1 MITIDKPKYFGQLLL
16 NKGFRAWFKYMFYI
30 IEGNKFIEE
39 ALHDELFGCFED
51 VYDQKTTRL
60 SINVPPRSGKTTM
73 ATYFMAYCW
82 AKNPKS
88 NFIYTSF
95 SQSLLSDIA
104 RAFANILEHPVYKAM
119 YDLSIKQYTEEV
131 NPIDMFWKEYL
142 QKNEG
147 LKVAKYSSR
156 KIVSPANGII
166 LFSSIGSAI
175 TGFGAGIRN
184 SKGFS
189 GALIVDDGNKP
200 ADMHSEVMRN
210 KVITYFEETLLSRLN
225 TPKAAIVNIQQ
236 RLHLRDLT
244 GILQEKYTFKQL
256 CKPLM
261 VGDVCQLPSQYT
273 EERIG
278 EIKVNDY
285 MFKAQYQQDP
295 IQYGG
300 TVFKLEWWQY
310 YTILPQLK
318 YTKLFGDTALKTK
331 EHNDYSV
338 FQIWGIC
345 HQGNMYLIDQLRGKW
360 EAHDLERQAKAFWAK
375 HRGYNPRSFVIEDK
389 ASGTGLIQNLRA
401 RHSIPVEAQ
410 QVDKDKYT
418 RAMDV
423 QPHIQ
428 SGFVYLP
435 ENADFL
441 SDFINEFSAFSPLM
455 THAHDDQIDAAMHA
469 IDNMRVK
476 TEVSILDVL

>member
-1 MITIDKPKYFGQLLL
+1 MQIDKPKYFGKLLL
-16 NKGFRAWFKYMFYI
+16 DKGFRVWFKYMFYT

-39 ALHDELFGCFED
+39 PLHADLFGTFENIYAQID
-51 VYDQKTTRL
+51 TRVSL
-60 SINVPPRSGKTTM
+60 NSPPRSGKTTM

-82 AKNPKS
+82 AKNAKS

-119 YDLSIKQYTEEV
+119 YDLNVTHQIEEV
-131 NPIDMFWKEYL
+131 SPIDEFWKSYL
-142 QKNEG
+142 IENEG

-156 KIVSPANGII
+156 KVVSPSGGII
-166 LFSSIGSAI
+166 LFASIGSAI
-175 TGFGAGIRN
+175 TGFGAGLRN
-184 SKGFS
+184 SHGFT

-210 KVITYFEETLLSRLN
+210 KVVTYFEETLLSRLN
-225 TPKAAIVNIQQ
+225 NPDVAIINIQQ

-244 GILQEKYTFKQL
+244 GMLNEKYKYKTL
-256 CKPLM
+256 IKPLM
-261 VGDVCQLPSQYT
+261 IGDVCQLPSQYT
-273 EERIG
+273 PERID

-285 MFKAQYQQDP
+285 MFKAQYQQEP
-295 IQYGG
+295 IQHGG

-310 YTILPQLK
+310 YSILPKLK
-318 YTKLFGDTALKTK
+318 YTKIYADTALKTK

-338 FQIWGIC
+338 FQLWGVGYD
-345 HQGNMYLIDQLRGKW
+345 GNMYLIDQLRGKW
-360 EAHDLERQAKAFWAK
+360 EAHDLERQAKSYWAK
-375 HRGYNPRSFVIEDK
+375 HKGYSPRSFAIEDK

-401 RHSIPVEAQ
+401 RHGIPVEAR

-418 RAMDV
+418 RAMDI

-428 SGFVYLP
+428 SGFVYIP
-435 ENADFL
+435 ENADFV
-441 SDFINEFSAFSPLM
+441 SDFLNEFSSFSPLM
-455 THAHDDQIDAAMHA
+455 THAHDDQIDTAMHA
-469 IDNMRVK
+469 IDDMRVK
-476 TEVSILDVL
+476 TDVSIFDVL